1 MQKLFKPISRK
12 AGCIEEEDICLQPYF
27 GLSYHVRILSHW
39 TLNTYNNTNSSNNN
53 KQPYFG
59 LTYHVRILSHWTLNT
74 YNNTN
79 SSNNNKQPYF
89 GVTYHVRILSH

>member
-1 MQKLFKPISRK
+1 MNTYNNTNSSNNNK
-12 AGCIEEEDICLQPYF
+12 QPYF
-27 GLSYHVRILSHW
+27 GVTYHVRILSHW

-79 SSNNNKQPYF
+79 SSNNNNNNPYSYYKYIHKIKT
-89 GVTYHVRILSH
+89 VMLRKA